1 MPRERTSV
9 DSSRFN
15 ATGRHSERESRS
27 AIICKACSVSDIV
40 AQSAPRYRKINQR
53 ESSTIG
59 L

>member
-1 MPRERTSV
+1 M
-9 DSSRFN
+9 
-15 ATGRHSERESRS
+15 GRHSERESRS